1 MHGGGKIKRHSMF
14 AMLLLLAVAVLPAG
28 VSAVDSN
35 TTASNVTANATS
47 KSVASSTSAS
57 TVVNYTYNEYVPYK
71 VRVKVS
77 YMKPYTVKVRTP
89 VKTYYYKKG
98 KYRVRYVYSY
108 SYVTRYRK
116 AYKWVTET
124 RYKKVSR
131 VGYAKLGDYLQETDN
146 CQVSDDEIVS
156 LSQRLTANATSVYE
170 KAVNIFTYVRDNTD
184 YSFYYN
190 TRYGAIGTLRYRTAN
205 CCDHT
210 HLLVALS
217 RAAGIPARYM
227 HGNCVF
233 RSGNTYGHVWG
244 QLYINGKWYDAD
256 ATSFSNTL
264 GSIKNWDTSSVFIKG
279 VYAELPF

>member
-1 MHGGGKIKRHSMF
+1 LH
-14 AMLLLLAVAVLPAG
+14 PAHQHP
-28 VSAVDSN
+28 
-35 TTASNVTANATS
+35 
-47 KSVASSTSAS
+47 
-57 TVVNYTYNEYVPYK
+57 VVNYTYNEYVPYK

-116 AYKWVTET
+116 DYKWVTET

-210 HLLVALS
+210 PSGGSFKGCRDTRKVHAWKLCLQEREHLWA
-217 RAAGIPARYM
+217 
-227 HGNCVF
+227 C
-233 RSGNTYGHVWG
+233 
-244 QLYINGKWYDAD
+244 
-256 ATSFSNTL
+256 L
-264 GSIKNWDTSSVFIKG
+264 GTA
-279 VYAELPF
+279 VYQWKMV